1 MTRQLPSTKKLSEQ
15 YESIFSERQYPDTGG
30 MYMQRILKIL
40 LLITLLTLSGPV
52 LFAVEKQEI
61 QKGGRTPASA
71 APGVQATVLIQPA
84 FSLHADRTAVL
95 IMDYENDIMGMLP
108 EGAQMSLLEKAGAIL
123 KASRQ
128 AHMPVIYIVVR
139 FRDGYPEIN
148 AQNKLFS
155 GLKDSGLLREGTSGA
170 EIHAKVAPQ
179 PGDIIVTKRRVGA
192 FSTTDLETILRSK
205 NINTIVLFGIS
216 TSGVV
221 LSTVRWA
228 ADMDYKL
235 AVISDACADG
245 DAEVHRVLMDKVFP
259 RQAAVVNTQ
268 EFLFAA
274 GAQDQK

>member
-1 MTRQLPSTKKLSEQ
+1 
-15 YESIFSERQYPDTGG
+15 
-30 MYMQRILKIL
+30 MYMHRILKIL
-40 LLITLLTLSGPV
+40 LLIMVLTLSGTV
-52 LFAVEKQEI
+52 LFGAEKQEL
-61 QKGGRTPASA
+61 QKGGSMQPS
-71 APGVQATVLIQPA
+71 ATVRIQPA
-84 FSLHADRTAVL
+84 FSLQADRAAVL

-108 EGAQMSLLEKAGAIL
+108 ESVQTSLLEKAGAIL

-128 AHMPVIYIVVR
+128 AHLPVIYVVVR
-139 FRDGYPEIN
+139 FRDGYPEVN
-148 AQNKLFS
+148 PQNKLFS
-155 GLKDSGLLREGTSGA
+155 GLKDAGRLREGTPGA

-235 AVISDACADG
+235 AVISDACADF

-268 EFLFAA
+268 EFLYAA
-274 GAQDQK
+274 TGARNEK